1 MKRFSHSSRN
11 VLNSRTAERFT
22 GDTLFDK
29 IARVVC
35 QAQCIPRKELY
46 EAWETA
52 RRVRRVMRGGH
63 VMDLAAGHGLVAAIL
78 LLLDDSS
85 EAATCIDIKQP
96 PSHARVLAEL
106 ENQWPRLKG
115 RIGFEESRLEDATIP
130 EGSLLVSVHACG
142 ALTDQVLDLAIKNR
156 CRVAVLPCC
165 HDLRQCDT
173 GALAGWMDGPLA
185 VDSTRVFRLQQARY
199 KVQTAH
205 IPEKITPK
213 NRLLM
218 GWPEVLSSM

>member
-1 MKRFSHSSRN
+1 MSRFSHSSRN
-11 VLNSRTAERFT
+11 VLNSHTAERFT
-22 GDTLFDK
+22 GDTLFEK

-85 EAATCIDIKQP
+85 ETATCIDIKQP
-96 PSHARVLAEL
+96 PSHKRVLSEL

-115 RIGFEESRLEDATIP
+115 RIAFQESPLEDATIP
-130 EGSLLVSVHACG
+130 AGSLLVSVHACG
-142 ALTDQVLDLAIKNR
+142 VLTDKVLDLALKHR

-173 GALAGWMDGPLA
+173 GALKGWLDGPLA
-185 VDSTRVFRLQQARY
+185 VDATRVFRLQQAGF

-218 GWPEVLSSM
+218 GWPEALD